1 MGLIMLPPTPGRTA
15 AKTPAAG
22 FTLVELLTATTLL
35 VLTMAVVTVLTI
47 QQIRLTDTISI
58 TATLDRRFRKLSNLL
73 REEFR
78 EACLLRADTN
88 PRTTAIPPDTP
99 CNPERVS
106 TVEPVSPCGRLTP
119 LPGVSI
125 PALGSDVRLLIPIST
140 AAASTPDYRVVRF
153 YLNGTEL
160 RRNGPPI
167 NEDGTLSAT
176 DPIDQPV
183 ATNVSAFTTT
193 VSPDCSWARLNITLL
208 VPGTSTTQ
216 TRTLSLYSGADLPI
230 R

>member
-1 MGLIMLPPTPGRTA
+1 MLPPTPARIPS
-15 AKTPAAG
+15 KTTAAG

-88 PRTTAIPPDTP
+88 PRTTATSPDTP
-99 CNPERVS
+99 CNPQRVS
-106 TVEPVSPCGRLTP
+106 PTEPVSPCGNLTT
-119 LPGVSI
+119 GDST
-125 PALGSDVRLLIPIST
+125 PAIGSDVRLLIPIST
-140 AAASTPDYRVVRF
+140 AATSTPDYRVVRF
-153 YLNGTEL
+153 YLDGTDL
-160 RRNGPPI
+160 KRDGPAI
-167 NEDGTLSAT
+167 NEDGSLST
-176 DPIDQPV
+176 TVSNDQPV
-183 ATNVSAFTTT
+183 ASNVSAFSTI
-193 VSPDCSWARLNITLL
+193 VSPDCSWATLNITLR

-216 TRTLSLYSGADLPI
+216 LRTLSLYSGADLPM
-230 R
+230 REL

>member
-1 MGLIMLPPTPGRTA
+1 MGLIILPPSQGRTA
-15 AKTPAAG
+15 SKTPAAG

-35 VLTMAVVTVLTI
+35 VLTMAVVAVLTI

-58 TATLDRRFRKLSNLL
+58 TATLDRRFRKLSDLL

-88 PRTTAIPPDTP
+88 PRTTAITPDTP
-99 CNPERVS
+99 CNPE
-106 TVEPVSPCGRLTP
+106 PVSPCGNLTT
-119 LPGVSI
+119 GVSI

-193 VSPDCSWARLNITLL
+193 VSPDCSWATLNITML

>member
-1 MGLIMLPPTPGRTA
+1 MGLIILPPSPGRTA
-15 AKTPAAG
+15 SKTPAAG

-88 PRTTAIPPDTP
+88 PRTTAITPDTP
-99 CNPERVS
+99 CNPE
-106 TVEPVSPCGRLTP
+106 PVSPCGNLTT
-119 LPGVSI
+119 GVSS

-193 VSPDCSWARLNITLL
+193 VSPDCSWATLNITML

-230 R
+230 RQES